1 MASELRVD
9 KIVPVDGVSAGSGNS
24 PGTSFVGGGGI
35 IQVQMGASENSQ
47 YISDNN
53 SWRTTGLNVNITP
66 KFATSKI
73 LVQAFVSF
81 GGKDNAYIQFKL
93 QRNSTDIMVHNDSGT
108 GAEVTGGGV
117 IMQLSSSV
125 MQYVTQKEAMMAFDS
140 PNTTSTVNYSV
151 LWRLSNLNS
160 NGLVAYTNRA
170 YTLGDDN
177 QMRTTS
183 QIVAMEVSA

>member
-1 MASELRVD
+1 MASQLRVD

-24 PGTSFVGGGGI
+24 PGTAFVGGGGI
-35 IQVQMGASENSQ
+35 IQVQMGDSTDSQ
-47 YISDNN
+47 YINDSAA
-53 SWRTTGLNVNITP
+53 WRTTGLNINITP

-93 QRNSTDIMVHNDSGT
+93 QRNSTDIMVHNDPGNGS
-108 GAEVTGGGV
+108 EVTGGGV
-117 IMQLSSSV
+117 IMSLSNSV
-125 MQYVTQKEAMMAFDS
+125 MQYVTLKESMMAFDS

-151 LWRLSNLNS
+151 LWRLSNWTS
-160 NGLVAYTNRA
+160 GMVAYTNRA

>member
-1 MASELRVD
+1 MSSELRVD
-9 KIVPVDGVSAGSGNS
+9 RIVPVDGVSAGSGNS
-24 PGTSFVGGGGI
+24 PATSFVGGGGV

-81 GGKDNAYIQFKL
+81 GGKNNAYIQFKL
-93 QRNSTDIMVHNDSGT
+93 QRNSTDIMIHTDSGA
-108 GAEVTGGGV
+108 GSEVTGGGV
-117 IMQLSSSV
+117 ILSLPNSV
-125 MQYVTQKEAMMAFDS
+125 AQYATQKEAMMAFDS

-151 LWRLSNLNS
+151 LWRLSNWTS
-160 NGLVAYTNRA
+160 GQVAYTNRA

>member
-1 MASELRVD
+1 MSSELRVD

-24 PGTSFVGGGGI
+24 PGTSFVGGGGV

-81 GGKDNAYIQFKL
+81 GGKNNAYIQFKL
-93 QRNSTDIMVHNDSGT
+93 QRNSTDIMVHNDPGSGS
-108 GAEVTGGGV
+108 EVTGGGV
-117 IMQLSSSV
+117 IMTINNDR

-151 LWRLSNLNS
+151 LWRLSNWS
-160 NGLVAYTNRA
+160 SGMVAYTNRA

>member
-1 MASELRVD
+1 MSSELRVD
-9 KIVPVDGVSAGSGNS
+9 KIIPTAGVPTGGAGGV
-24 PGTSFVGGGGI
+24 
-35 IQVQMGASENSQ
+35 IQVVGTMN
-47 YISDNN
+47 
-53 SWRTTGLNVNITP
+53 TTQVSTTVTALGTPADSGMSVVITP

-81 GGKDNAYIQFKL
+81 GGKNNAYIQFKL
-93 QRNSTDIMVHNDSGT
+93 QRNSTDIMVHTDSGN
-108 GAEVTGGGV
+108 GSEVTGGGV
-117 IMQLSSSV
+117 IMTIDSSR
-125 MQYVTQKEAMMAFDS
+125 MQYVTLKESMMAFDS

-151 LWRLSNLNS
+151 LWRLSNFS
-160 NGLVAYTNRA
+160 SGMVAYTNRA

>member
-9 KIVPVDGVSAGSGNS
+9 RIVPTTGVSAGSGNS
-24 PGTSFVGGGGI
+24 PGTSFVGGGGV

-93 QRNSTDIMVHNDSGT
+93 QRNSTDIMVHNDPAT
-108 GAEVTGGGV
+108 GSEVTGGGV
-117 IMQLSSSV
+117 IMQHPSSL
-125 MQYVTQKEAMMAFDS
+125 MEYVTLKEAMMAFDS
-140 PNTTSTVNYSV
+140 PNTTSQVNYSV
-151 LWRLSNLNS
+151 LWRLSNWS
-160 NGLVAYTNRA
+160 SGMVAYTNRA
-170 YTLGDDN
+170 YTIGDDN

>member
-9 KIVPVDGVSAGSGNS
+9 RIVPVDGVSAGSGNS
-24 PGTSFVGGGGI
+24 PGTSFVGGGGV
-35 IQVQMGASENSQ
+35 IQVQMGASTDIQTIN
-47 YISDNN
+47 DNN
-53 SWRTTGLNVNITP
+53 SWRTTGLNINITP

-93 QRNSTDIMVHNDSGT
+93 QRNSTDIMVNTTSGT

-117 IMQLSSSV
+117 IMQLSSSL
-125 MQYVTQKEAMMAFDS
+125 MQYVTLKESMMAFDS

-151 LWRLSNLNS
+151 LWRLSNFS
-160 NGLVAYTNRA
+160 GGMVAYTNRA

>member
-1 MASELRVD
+1 M
-9 KIVPVDGVSAGSGNS
+9 
-24 PGTSFVGGGGI
+24 
-35 IQVQMGASENSQ
+35 
-47 YISDNN
+47 
-53 SWRTTGLNVNITP
+53 
-66 KFATSKI
+66 
-73 LVQAFVSF
+73 QAFVSF
-81 GGKDNAYIQFKL
+81 SGKDNAYIQFKL
-93 QRNSTDIMVHNDSGT
+93 QRNSTDIMVHTDSGT

-151 LWRLSNLNS
+151 LWRLSNWS
-160 NGLVAYTNRA
+160 SGMVAYTNRA

>member
-1 MASELRVD
+1 MSSELRVD
-9 KIVPVDGVSAGSGNS
+9 KIIPTSGVSAGSGNS
-24 PGTSFVGGGGI
+24 PGTSFVGGGGV
-35 IQVQMGASENSQ
+35 IQVQMGASTDIQTIN
-47 YISDNN
+47 DNN
-53 SWRTTGLNVNITP
+53 SWRTTGLNINITP

-81 GGKDNAYIQFKL
+81 GGKNNSYIQFKL
-93 QRNSTDIMVHNDSGT
+93 QRNSTDIMINTDSGT

-117 IMQLSSSV
+117 IMTIDSSR
-125 MQYVTQKEAMMAFDS
+125 MQYVTLKESMMAFDS

-151 LWRLSNLNS
+151 LWRLSNWS
-160 NGLVAYTNRA
+160 SGMVAYTNRA
-170 YTLGDDN
+170 YNLGDDN

>member
-1 MASELRVD
+1 MSSELRVD
-9 KIVPVDGVSAGSGNS
+9 KIIPTDGVSAGSGNS
-24 PGTSFVGGGGI
+24 PGTSFVGGGGV

-47 YISDNN
+47 YISDNA
-53 SWRTTGLNVNITP
+53 SWRTTGINVNITP

-81 GGKDNAYIQFKL
+81 SGKDNAYIQFKL
-93 QRNSTDIMVHNDSGT
+93 QRNSTDIMVHTDSGT

-117 IMQLSSSV
+117 IMTV
-125 MQYVTQKEAMMAFDS
+125 GDIGRMQYVTIKEAMMAFDS

-151 LWRLSNLNS
+151 LWRLSNWS
-160 NGLVAYTNRA
+160 SGMVAYTNRA